1 MVEAPP
7 ASAAAMSISPEL
19 AEVIDF
25 LRGHAPFDRLTP
37 EQLESAA
44 RRIEIIYRRSGEVLL
59 AIGQANTALSVIRR
73 GAVEVHDGAGRLINR
88 LAEGESYGLP
98 SLLTG
103 KPVRNRVTLIEDGL
117 LYLLPVADFNRLR
130 AANPAFEQHF
140 VSTLEE
146 RMRAAAEAGGGNEL
160 MATPVSRLG
169 SRAPVMVGPEAS
181 IREAAQLMS
190 QKGVSSILI
199 GNAERMLGIVTD
211 RDLRNRVLAAGL
223 DPNEP
228 VTRIMTPDPTHLDV
242 HRPVFEAFLVMANRG
257 IHHLPL
263 TREGKPAG
271 MITTRDLVSLQT
283 QHPLYLV
290 RQVGKQDT
298 VEGLQDV
305 TRRMPRMFAL
315 MLENGARPED
325 VMRMLSA
332 LTDAVTRQLLRMA
345 EERFGPPPM
354 PYAWLAFGSQARNEQ
369 GPHTDQDNGL
379 LLAQTPDEGGADY
392 FETLSKFVCAGLDA
406 CGYVFCNGDVM
417 AQNPRWRQPLDVWQG
432 YFRSWMHEPDPKAL
446 LHASIFFDQRCV
458 HGDRSLL
465 DALQESLFDAS
476 PRHGIFLAVL
486 AKHALTH
493 EVPLGLFRRFVVE
506 HRGEHRDTLD
516 MKKAGSLPLNDL
528 LRVRA
533 LAAGIREPGGL
544 ARIEGLRRVGRMADI
559 DAAELSAAFR
569 LLARLR
575 LEHQAAQLAA
585 GDKPDNRI
593 NPSQLN
599 RIDRDALRDAFLVI
613 RQAQA
618 GLANAFG
625 VQ

>member
-1 MVEAPP
+1 
-7 ASAAAMSISPEL
+7 MSTSPEL
-19 AEVIDF
+19 AEVAGF

-37 EQLESAA
+37 EQLETAA
-44 RRIEIIYRRSGEVLL
+44 RRIEIIYRRRGEVLL
-59 AIGQANTALSVIRR
+59 HIGQANTTLAVIRR
-73 GAVEVHDGAGRLINR
+73 GAIEVHDGSGRLINR

-117 LYLLPVADFNRLR
+117 LYLLPVAEFNSLR

-146 RMRAAAEAGGGNEL
+146 RMRAAAESGGGNEL

-169 SRAPVMVGPEAS
+169 ARAPVMVGAHAT
-181 IREAAQLMS
+181 IRDAAKLMS
-190 QKGVSSILI
+190 EHGVSSILI
-199 GNAERMLGIVTD
+199 GDSERMQGIVTD
-211 RDLRNRVLAAGL
+211 RDLRNRVLAVGL

-228 VTRIMTPDPTHLDV
+228 VARIMTADPTHLDV
-242 HRPVFEAFLVMANRG
+242 DRPVFEAFLVMANRG

-290 RQVGKQDT
+290 RQVSKQDS
-298 VEGLQDV
+298 VEGLKEV
-305 TRRMPRMFAL
+305 TARMPQMFSL
-315 MLENGARPED
+315 MLANGARPED
-325 VMRMLSA
+325 VMRMLTA
-332 LTDAVTRQLLRMA
+332 LTDAVTRQLLRLA
-345 EERFGPPPM
+345 EAHFGPPPM
-354 PYAWLAFGSQARNEQ
+354 AYAWLAFGSQARNEQ

-379 LLAQTPDEGGADY
+379 LLAHTPDEAGADY
-392 FETLSKFVCAGLDA
+392 FDSLARFVCAGLDA
-406 CGYVFCNGDVM
+406 CGYTYCNGEVM

-458 HGDRSLL
+458 HGDRSLFE
-465 DALQESLFDAS
+465 ALQESLFDAS

-533 LAAGIREPGGL
+533 LAAGVREPGSL
-544 ARIEGLRRVGRMADI
+544 ARIEGLRRLGKMVDS
-559 DAAELSAAFR
+559 DAAELAAAFR
-569 LLARLR
+569 LLSRLK
-575 LEHQAAQLAA
+575 LEHQASQLAA
-585 GDKPDNRI
+585 GEKTDNRI
-593 NPSQLN
+593 NPSQLT

-618 GLANAFG
+618 GLSNAFG

>member
-1 MVEAPP
+1 
-7 ASAAAMSISPEL
+7 MSTSPEL
-19 AEVIDF
+19 AEVAGF

-37 EQLESAA
+37 GQLEIAA
-44 RRIEIIYRRSGEVLL
+44 RRIEIIYRRRGEVLL
-59 AIGQANTALSVIRR
+59 NIGQANTTLAVIRR
-73 GAVEVHDGAGRLINR
+73 GAVEVHDGSGRLINR

-117 LYLLPVADFNRLR
+117 IYLLPVAEFNSLR

-146 RMRAAAEAGGGNEL
+146 RMRAAAESGGGNEL

-169 SRAPVMVGPEAS
+169 ARAPVMVGAHAT
-181 IREAAQLMS
+181 IRDAAKLMS
-190 QKGVSSILI
+190 EHGVSSILI
-199 GNAERMLGIVTD
+199 GDSERMQGIVTD

-228 VTRIMTPDPTHLDV
+228 VARIMTADPTHLDV
-242 HRPVFEAFLVMANRG
+242 DRPVFEAFLVMANRG

-263 TREGKPAG
+263 TREGRPAG

-290 RQVGKQDT
+290 RQVSKQDS
-298 VEGLQDV
+298 VEGLKEV
-305 TRRMPRMFAL
+305 TGRMPQMFSL
-315 MLENGARPED
+315 MLANGARPED
-325 VMRMLSA
+325 VMRMLTA

-345 EERFGPPPM
+345 EARLGPPPM
-354 PYAWLAFGSQARNEQ
+354 AYAWLAFGSQARNEQ

-379 LLAQTPDEGGADY
+379 LLAHTPNEAGADY
-392 FETLSKFVCAGLDA
+392 FDSLARFVCAGLDA

-458 HGDRSLL
+458 HGDRSLFE
-465 DALQESLFDAS
+465 ALQESLFDAS

-533 LAAGIREPGGL
+533 LAAGVREPGSL
-544 ARIEGLRRVGRMADI
+544 ARIEGLRRLGKMVDS
-559 DAAELSAAFR
+559 DAAELAAAFR
-569 LLARLR
+569 LLSRLK
-575 LEHQAAQLAA
+575 LEHQASQLAA
-585 GDKPDNRI
+585 GEKTDNRI
-593 NPSQLN
+593 NPSQLT

-618 GLANAFG
+618 GLSNAFG

>member
-1 MVEAPP
+1 
-7 ASAAAMSISPEL
+7 MSTSPEL

-25 LRGHAPFDRLTP
+25 LRGHAPFDRLSP

-44 RRIEIIYRRSGEVLL
+44 RRMEIIYRRRGEVLL
-59 AIGQANTALSVIRR
+59 SIGESNSALAVIRR
-73 GAVEVHDGAGRLINR
+73 GAVEVHDGSGRLINR

-117 LYLLPVADFNRLR
+117 IYLLPVADFNALR
-130 AANPAFEQHF
+130 ATNPRFEQHF
-140 VSTLEE
+140 VCTLEE
-146 RMRAAAEAGGGNEL
+146 RMRLAAETASGGGNEL
-160 MATPVSRLG
+160 LVTPVGRLG
-169 SRAPVMVGPEAS
+169 SRMPVMVAPGSS
-181 IREAAQLMS
+181 IREAARLMS
-190 QKGVSSILI
+190 ERGVSSILI
-199 GNAERMLGIVTD
+199 GDPEHMAGIITD

-223 DPNEP
+223 DPAEP
-228 VTRIMTPDPTHLDV
+228 VERIMTPDPTHLDV
-242 HRPVFEAFLVMANRG
+242 DRAVFEAFLVMANRG

-263 TREGKPAG
+263 TRDGKPAG

-290 RQVGKQDT
+290 RQVQKQDS
-298 VEGLQDV
+298 VEGMV
-305 TRRMPRMFAL
+305 EVCGRMPKMFSL
-315 MLENGARPED
+315 LLDNGARPED
-325 VMRMLSA
+325 VTRMLSA

-345 EERFGPPPM
+345 EEKFGPPPM

-379 LLAQTPDEGGADY
+379 LLAETPDEAGADY
-392 FETLSKFVCAGLDA
+392 FEAMSKFVCSGLDA
-406 CGYVFCNGDVM
+406 CGYVYCNGDIM
-417 AQNPRWRQPLDVWQG
+417 AQNPRWRQPLEVWRG

-458 HGDRSLL
+458 AGDRSLF
-465 DALQESLFDAS
+465 DALQASLFEGA
-476 PRHGIFLAVL
+476 PRHGIFLAIL

-516 MKKAGSLPLNDL
+516 IKKAGSLPLNDL

-533 LAAGIREPGGL
+533 LAAGIREPGSL
-544 ARIEGLRRVGRMADI
+544 ARIDGLRKLGKMVES
-559 DAAELSAAFR
+559 DAAEMEAAFR
-569 LLARLR
+569 LLGRLK

-585 GDKPDNRI
+585 GEKPDNRI
-593 NPSQLN
+593 NPSQLT

-613 RQAQA
+613 RQAQQVL
-618 GLANAFG
+618 GNSLG

>member
-1 MVEAPP
+1 VEAPP
-7 ASAAAMSISPEL
+7 AIAPAMSTSPEL
-19 AEVIDF
+19 DEIIGF
-25 LRGHAPFDRLTP
+25 LHGHAPFDRLTP
-37 EQLESAA
+37 EQLERAA
-44 RRIEIIYRRSGEVLL
+44 RRIEIIYRRKGEELL
-59 AIGQANTALSVIRR
+59 TIGQANTALSVIRR
-73 GAVEVHDGAGRLINR
+73 GAVEVHDVSDRLINR

-117 LYLLPVADFNRLR
+117 IYLLPVEDFNSLR

-146 RMRAAAEAGGGNEL
+146 RMRTAAEAGGGNEL

-169 SRAPVMVGPEAS
+169 SRTPVMIHAGAS
-181 IREAAQLMS
+181 IREAAQQMS
-190 QKGVSSILI
+190 KQGVSSILI
-199 GNAERMLGIVTD
+199 GDSEQMLGIVTD

-223 DPNEP
+223 DPEQP

-242 HRPVFEAFLVMANRG
+242 DRPVFEAFLVMANRG

-271 MITTRDLVSLQT
+271 MITTRDLVTLQT

-290 RQVGKQDT
+290 RQVSKQDS
-298 VEGLQDV
+298 VEGLAEV
-305 TRRMPRMFAL
+305 SSRMPRMFSL

-345 EERFGPPPM
+345 EQQLGPPPM

-379 LLAQTPDEGGADY
+379 LLAHTPDEVGADY
-392 FETLSKFVCAGLDA
+392 FENLSKFVCAGLDA
-406 CGYVFCNGDVM
+406 CGYVFCNGEVM

-446 LHASIFFDQRCV
+446 LHSSIFFDQRCV
-458 HGDRSLL
+458 HGDRSLF
-465 DALQESLFDAS
+465 DALQAALFDAS
-476 PRHGIFLAVL
+476 PRHGIFLAIL

-493 EVPLGLFRRFVVE
+493 EVPLGLFRRFVLE

-533 LAAGIREPGGL
+533 LAAGIREPGSL
-544 ARIEGLRRVGRMADI
+544 ARIDALRRLGKMADS
-559 DAAELSAAFR
+559 DAAEMSAAFR
-569 LLARLR
+569 LLSRLK

-585 GDKPDNRI
+585 GEKLDNRI
-593 NPSQLN
+593 NPNRLT

-613 RQAQA
+613 RQGQA
-618 GLANAFG
+618 GLSNAFG